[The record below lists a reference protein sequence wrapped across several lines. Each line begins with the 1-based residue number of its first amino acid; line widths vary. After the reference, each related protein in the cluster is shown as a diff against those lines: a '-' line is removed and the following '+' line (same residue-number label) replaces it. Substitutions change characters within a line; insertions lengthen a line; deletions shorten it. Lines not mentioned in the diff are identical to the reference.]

1 MRILVNDLPIL
12 GEILVRNAGN
22 KQVLY
27 RTYEDGPDIPPD
39 VAVLEVIQLYAES
52 NKIIVEV

>member
-1 MRILVNDLPIL
+1 MRILVNDLPVL
-12 GEILVRNAGN
+12 GEIMVRNAEN

-39 VAVLEVIQLYAES
+39 VAVLEVVQMYAE
-52 NKIIVEV
+52 NDCIIVEV

>member
-12 GEILVRNAGN
+12 GEMLVRNASD

-27 RTYEDGPDIPPD
+27 RTYEDGDIPPD
-39 VAVLEVIQLYAES
+39 VALLEVVQMYAEDG
-52 NKIIVEV
+52 KIIVEV